1 MSTFRQAL
9 AAIGAATLARRPA
22 LPAPVAPCPRLF
34 RLLVAVAALP
44 SGDLYEVPLYL
55 SLDECRGLVDDPE
68 AAIPR
73 AGALLELC
81 RVPAGARPLPL
92 DVVADKLLDA
102 AAYVS
107 DPETPYLILDA
118 LDVPVGR
125 CSSLAGAFETAFAWA
140 GREGRHT
147 GVEPRRVVEVRS

>member
-1 MSTFRQAL
+1 MNRLSLVT
-9 AAIGAATLARRPA
+9 IGAAALSRRA
-22 LPAPVAPCPRLF
+22 SLPPPVDAPPRLF
-34 RLLVAVAALP
+34 RLLVAVAVLP
-44 SGDLYEVPLYL
+44 SLELHETALYL

-73 AGALLELC
+73 AVALLELV
-81 RVPAGARPLPL
+81 RVPAGAAPLSAA
-92 DVVADKLLDA
+92 VVADKLVDA
-102 AAYVS
+102 CAYVS

-125 CSSLAGAFETAFAWA
+125 CETVEAAFATAFAWA
-140 GREGRHT
+140 DGRAAGA